1 MKGEYM
7 SELES
12 KLQRRCQKILK
23 DGNAFVFKT
32 HGDMYSR
39 IGIPD
44 LVSCIPVTEDTLR
57 KLLDEGWFKDNKI
70 GIFVGFECKRQG
82 KLDTFDDR
90 RRAQEIVGKEIKNAG
105 GIWFAVDDS
114 DLVLAV
120 LKTMKGEL

>member
-1 MKGEYM
+1 M

-23 DGNAFVFKT
+23 DGGAFVFKT

-44 LVSCIPVTEDTLR
+44 LVSCIPVTEDILR
-57 KLLDEGWFKDNKI
+57 KLLDDGWFKDNKI
-70 GIFVGFECKRQG
+70 GIFVGLECKRQG

-90 RRAQEIVGKEIKNAG
+90 RKAQEIVGKEIKNAG
-105 GIWFAVDDS
+105 GIWFAIDDS
-114 DLVLAV
+114 DVVYAI
-120 LKTMKGEL
+120 LKTMKGEM

>member
-1 MKGEYM
+1 M

-23 DGNAFVFKT
+23 DGGAFVFKT

-44 LVSCIPVTEDTLR
+44 LVSCIPVTEDVLR
-57 KLLDEGWFKDNKI
+57 KLLDDGWFKDNKI
-70 GIFVGFECKRQG
+70 GIFVGLECKRQG

-105 GIWFAVDDS
+105 GIWFAIDDS
-114 DLVLAV
+114 DVVYAI
-120 LKTMKGEL
+120 LKTMKGEM

>member
-1 MKGEYM
+1 M

-23 DGNAFVFKT
+23 DGGAFVFKT

-39 IGIPD
+39 VGIPD
-44 LVSCIPVTEDTLR
+44 LVSCIPVTEDTL
-57 KLLDEGWFKDNKI
+57 KKMLDDGWFKNRKI
-70 GIFVGFECKRQG
+70 GIFVGFECKREG
-82 KLDTFDDR
+82 KLNVFDDR
-90 RRAQEIVGKEIKNAG
+90 RKAQEIVGNEIKNSG

-114 DLVLAV
+114 DVVEAI